1 MVNPGLKR
9 FAVLQESRNRR
20 ASGVRP
26 PAARDGFFRI
36 GLIDTILRRHKS
48 RSRSP
53 PRCARIVGEG
63 SKLMRPDFP
72 FLCRRLAGLTCVL
85 LLLTSSASAT
95 DVEGALAVA
104 ADQPQ
109 VTMVVR
115 GSYSGN
121 PFTADGNVG
130 YIQAFLD
137 TGCSGIL
144 LSQETASVLY
154 DGTTLGLPSSTY
166 TNPSTQQTSTVT
178 FQDVGVGGGFSTN
191 VSKDLYYSV
200 GTYSMWNEPS
210 LAALN
215 QTFGPVRCSL
225 IKCLL
230 MEMSELLDVV
240 VCYGLQGR
248 GHGSQA
254 SGTGH
259 FHWRF

>member
-144 LSQETASVLY
+144 LSQETASVALRRHARSVW
-154 DGTTLGLPSSTY
+154 PSSTY
-166 TNPSTQQTSTVT
+166 YEPRRPSKTSTGHVPRR
-178 FQDVGVGGGFSTN
+178 
-191 VSKDLYYSV
+191 
-200 GTYSMWNEPS
+200 WA
-210 LAALN
+210 LAAASRPTSPRSSITAWAPTACGTSRPIWRRYN
-215 QTFGPVRCSL
+215 QTLSGRCECS
-225 IKCLL
+225 
-230 MEMSELLDVV
+230 
-240 VCYGLQGR
+240 
-248 GHGSQA
+248 
-254 SGTGH
+254 
-259 FHWRF
+259 